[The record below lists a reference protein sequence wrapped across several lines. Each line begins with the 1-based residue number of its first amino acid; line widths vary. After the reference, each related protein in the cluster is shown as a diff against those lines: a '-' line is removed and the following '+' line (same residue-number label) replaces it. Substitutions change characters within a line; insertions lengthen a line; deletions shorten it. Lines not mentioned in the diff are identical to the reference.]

1 MNAGKTRRR
10 AVVHGTARR
19 VVIVSQDSTGP
30 FEQAIFVVRGS
41 SSLSEDELLE
51 QAAALVARAAG
62 LCGVDTALSAEEVS
76 AGAGLPDS
84 AAGVSLSAAGEAVA
98 WAACSASFSACQAW
112 AISAMFT

>member
-51 QAAALVARAAG
+51 QAAAAAMGEVEGIPVAEHGPRRRVWIWTAAI
-62 LCGVDTALSAEEVS
+62 LCAAALI
-76 AGAGLPDS
+76 
-84 AAGVSLSAAGEAVA
+84 AAAL
-98 WAACSASFSACQAW
+98 
-112 AISAMFT
+112 AILL